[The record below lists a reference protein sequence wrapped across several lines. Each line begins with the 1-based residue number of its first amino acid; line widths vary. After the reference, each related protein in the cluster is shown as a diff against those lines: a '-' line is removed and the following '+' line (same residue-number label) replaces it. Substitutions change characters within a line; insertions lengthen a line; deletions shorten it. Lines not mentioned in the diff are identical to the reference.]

1 MTNILSCSLFQVYWK
16 TPSGKPQYLPR
27 TVERKRYR
35 FTSNRPW
42 TGQFRQQNM
51 PGMIRKKVFIEPIEN
66 WTFFR
71 GDRVEVLVGP
81 DKGKQGIVRQ
91 VIQERNWIF
100 VEGLNCHYRRVGAE
114 ADYPGVI
121 IKSEAPLLVTNQV
134 QLVDPSDLLST
145 PVEWR
150 FTESG
155 DKVRVA
161 VRTGRIIPIPKTN
174 DETMDYKTK
183 GTYIEKEKDTPANV
197 VTAITFK
204 PSLRTFEMEIMDEM
218 GIVEDRTEKKIY
230 WY

>member
-1 MTNILSCSLFQVYWK
+1 MFQVYWK

-51 PGMIRKKVFIEPIEN
+51 PGMIRKKVFIEPVEN

-114 ADYPGVI
+114 GDYPGVI